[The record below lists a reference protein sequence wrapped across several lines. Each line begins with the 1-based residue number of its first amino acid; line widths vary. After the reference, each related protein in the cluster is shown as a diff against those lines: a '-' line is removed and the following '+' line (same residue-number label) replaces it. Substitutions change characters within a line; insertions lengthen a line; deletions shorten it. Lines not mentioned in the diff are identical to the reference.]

1 MSNSTPSYTIDPT
14 LRQRAANAV
23 AEDSGQLVQLNNAS
37 EGGAKLTLHATG
49 ILQPTGPRP
58 LAWVE
63 LNGYVNP
70 VGRNDIIKPGRKYI
84 YNRDALQDALSKQA
98 QPDPIIFVNSTAH
111 QAAVAT
117 GVAPRVAP
125 APAPP
130 FSRADMLSQFNA
142 TH

>member
-1 MSNSTPSYTIDPT
+1 MLNSTPAYTIDPT
-14 LRQRAANAV
+14 LRQRAVNAM
-23 AEDSGQLVQLNNAS
+23 EEGRGQQVQLNNAS

-70 VGRNDIIKPGRKYI
+70 VGQNDIIKPGRKYL
-84 YNRDALQDALSKQA
+84 YNRDELHDALLKQA
-98 QPDPIIFVNSTAH
+98 QPDPIVFVNSTPH

-117 GVAPRVAP
+117 GVAPRVVAAP
-125 APAPP
+125 TTP
-130 FSRADMLSQFNA
+130 FSRADMLSQFNT